1 MGMFTGLN
9 TMVRGI
15 YVNQTALNTTGHN
28 IVNADTE
35 GYSRQKLNIITTDS
49 EYRSSAY
56 GSVALGTGA
65 EIQSITRAR
74 DQFAD
79 IQYRDESCTLSYYE
93 AVANNYDKL
102 EVIFNDAQNEGVQS
116 QILKFYQTWVSDLST
131 ESSNSANRVAV
142 IEQAR
147 NFRDAILTSNQQLKD
162 QIEYNYYFLGVNID
176 QVNDILQG
184 LTEANKLVVSYEST
198 GASANDIRDKRDLL
212 VDKLATYMP
221 VQVHEDEFG
230 NYQVTSGGTTF
241 VSGVDRLHLALSPS
255 IESKYFG
262 VDYGV
267 EDHSIVIKESG
278 VAFMPA
284 NGSLKANVEAIETC
298 KSYIKDLANI
308 AGFFLT
314 TFNDQHRQ
322 GYDMRGGT
330 KSLTTMIEE
339 SARNTTTG
347 EIAVDSDGATH
358 SVFRYVG
365 NTQGSYKCIQDAN
378 GRNLQYTDA
387 NGNAIPGAYRC
398 YYVGEGKGDFEVNR
412 VEGTYYY
419 ELASETTTSGGTTTT
434 TYNGNFDTDT
444 KLDDT
449 GNYTVYYKR
458 VADGTGHYKISLVE
472 TTELPDGIAGSSDTV
487 KVPDTINF
495 FGNDNTFY
503 TYSYDADWDTNVVE
517 AVGLDGVKRRL
528 TGSAIIEQLQLNSK
542 LDTPEGYMYLAAATA
557 YDDQNNY
564 SEFTSYSKVVT
575 DSDTY
580 LSRMVSWNDR
590 TGDGTNAVFLS
601 ELFNM
606 PYETITAVGRS
617 NSFIINRYQNWTGIN
632 SIGGKSINNYYISMA
647 TRLSVEA
654 ADGDT
659 RISQQE
665 AVVTQARNWRDS
677 TMGVDWNEELTNM
690 IKYQKAFVACSR
702 CLNAMDEC
710 LERLV
715 SSTGAVGR

>member
-35 GYSRQKLNIITTDS
+35 GYSRQKLNIITTES

-74 DQFAD
+74 DLFAD
-79 IQYRDESCTLSYYE
+79 IQYRDETTTLSYYE

-102 EVIFNDAQNEGVQS
+102 EVIFNDANNEGVQS

-212 VDKLATYMP
+212 VDRLATYMP

-267 EDHSIVIKESG
+267 EDHSVVIKESG
-278 VAFMPA
+278 VAFLPA
-284 NGSLKANVEAIETC
+284 NGILKANMESIETC

-322 GYDMRGGT
+322 GYDMRGNT

-339 SARNTTTG
+339 TATTTSG
-347 EIAVDSDGATH
+347 AIAYDSDGKTH
-358 SVFRYVG
+358 SVYREVG
-365 NTQGSYKCIQDAN
+365 NNQGSYKCLQDARGNNLMYQDAN
-378 GRNLQYTDA
+378 GNNIT
-387 NGNAIPGAYRC
+387 GAYRC

-419 ELASETTTSGGTTTT
+419 ELSTPTTVTTTASNGTTTT
-434 TYNGNFDTDT
+434 TTVPGGNFDTDT
-444 KLDDT
+444 RLD
-449 GNYTVYYKR
+449 GTVYYKR
-458 VADGTGHYKISLVE
+458 VDDGTGHYQISLTDTSKLP
-472 TTELPDGIAGSSDTV
+472 TTFADSDTV

-495 FGNDNTFY
+495 FGNDNNFY
-503 TYSYDADWDTNVVE
+503 TYNYDADWDTNVVE

-528 TGSAIIEQLQLNSK
+528 TGSAIIEEMQLNAK

-557 YDDQNNY
+557 YDDNNDY
-564 SEFTSYSKVVT
+564 SRFTSYNKEVT

-617 NSFIINRYQNWTGIN
+617 NSFIINRYQNLDGIN
-632 SIGGKSINNYYISMA
+632 SLGGKSINNYYISMA
-647 TRLSVEA
+647 TRLAVEA

-659 RISQQE
+659 RIEQQE
-665 AVVTQARNWRDS
+665 AVVTQAKNWRDS

>member
-1 MGMFTGLN
+1 
-9 TMVRGI
+9 
-15 YVNQTALNTTGHN
+15 VNQTALNTTGHN

-35 GYSRQKLNIITTDS
+35 GYSRQKINIITTDS

-74 DQFAD
+74 DLFAD

-102 EVIFNDAQNEGVQS
+102 EVIFNDANNEGVQS

-176 QVNDILQG
+176 RVNDILQG

-198 GASANDIRDKRDLL
+198 GAAANDIRDKRDLL
-212 VDKLATYMP
+212 VDQLAEYMP

-278 VAFMPA
+278 VAFLPA

-330 KSLTTMIEE
+330 KSLTTMVEE
-339 SARNTTTG
+339 TARNSSG
-347 EIAVDSDGATH
+347 NIAVDSDGKTH

-365 NTQGSYKCIQDAN
+365 NTQGSYKCIQDKN
-378 GRNLQYTDA
+378 GDNLLYTDA
-387 NGNAIPGAYRC
+387 NGNNIPGAYRC

-419 ELASETTTSGGTTTT
+419 EAATDASGNP
-434 TYNGNFDTDT
+434 NGNFDTDT
-444 KLDDT
+444 RLD
-449 GNYTVYYKR
+449 GTVYYKR
-458 VADGTGHYKISLVE
+458 VEDGTGHYKISLVE
-472 TTELPDGIAGSSDTV
+472 TTELPDDVDTV
-487 KVPDTINF
+487 QVPDTINF

-564 SEFTSYSKVVT
+564 S
-575 DSDTY
+575 
-580 LSRMVSWNDR
+580 
-590 TGDGTNAVFLS
+590 
-601 ELFNM
+601 
-606 PYETITAVGRS
+606 
-617 NSFIINRYQNWTGIN
+617 
-632 SIGGKSINNYYISMA
+632 
-647 TRLSVEA
+647 
-654 ADGDT
+654 
-659 RISQQE
+659 
-665 AVVTQARNWRDS
+665 
-677 TMGVDWNEELTNM
+677 
-690 IKYQKAFVACSR
+690 
-702 CLNAMDEC
+702 
-710 LERLV
+710 
-715 SSTGAVGR
+715 

>member
-330 KSLTTMIEE
+330 KALTTMIEKP
-339 SARNTTTG
+339 ARNASG
-347 EIAVDSDGATH
+347 DVVYDSKGNTY
-358 SVFRYVG
+358 SEYKYVG
-365 NTQGSYKCIQDAN
+365 NTMGSYKCLLAAD
-378 GRNLQYTDA
+378 GVTPLLYTDSD
-387 NGNAIPGAYRC
+387 GNAIPGAYRC
-398 YYVGEGKGDFEVNR
+398 YYVGEGKGDYEVNR

-419 ELASETTTSGGTTTT
+419 EAATDDSGKP
-434 TYNGNFDTDT
+434 NGNFDTDT
-444 KLDDT
+444 RLDDT

-472 TTELPDGIAGSSDTV
+472 TTELPDDIAGSSDTV

-528 TGSAIIEQLQLNSK
+528 TGSSIIEQLQLNSK

-617 NSFIINRYQNWTGIN
+617 NSFIINRYQDWTGIN

>member
-93 AVANNYDKL
+93 AVSNNYDKL
-102 EVIFNDAQNEGVQS
+102 EVIFNDAKNEGVQS
-116 QILKFYQTWVSDLST
+116 QMLKFYQTWVSDLST

-212 VDKLATYMP
+212 VDKLAAYMP
-221 VQVHEDEFG
+221 VQVHEDEYG

-330 KSLTTMIEE
+330 KALTTMIEKP
-339 SARNTTTG
+339 ARNASG
-347 EIAVDSDGATH
+347 DIVYDSAGNTYSEYKD
-358 SVFRYVG
+358 VG
-365 NTQGSYKCIQDAN
+365 NNQGSYKCLKAAN
-378 GRNLQYTDA
+378 GVTNLLYKDA
-387 NGNAIPGAYRC
+387 NGNDIPGAYQC

-419 ELASETTTSGGTTTT
+419 EAATDNSGNP
-434 TYNGNFDTDT
+434 NGNFDTDT
-444 KLDDT
+444 KLD
-449 GNYTVYYKR
+449 GTVYYKR
-458 VADGTGHYKISLVE
+458 VDDGTGHYKISLVE
-472 TTELPDGIAGSSDTV
+472 TTELPTTINPDSDTV

-580 LSRMVSWNDR
+580 LSRIVDWNDR

-647 TRLSVEA
+647 TRLAVEA

-665 AVVTQARNWRDS
+665 AVVTQAKNWRDS

-715 SSTGAVGR
+715 SNTGAVGR

>member
-35 GYSRQKLNIITTDS
+35 GYSRQKINIITTES

-79 IQYRDESCTLSYYE
+79 IQYRDETTTLSYYE
-93 AVANNYDKL
+93 AIANNYDKL
-102 EVIFNDAQNEGVQS
+102 EVIFNDANNEGVQS

-147 NFRDAILTSNQQLKD
+147 NFRDALLTSNQQLKD

-212 VDKLATYMP
+212 VDRLATYMP

-267 EDHSIVIKESG
+267 EDHSVVIKESG
-278 VAFMPA
+278 VAFLPA
-284 NGSLKANVEAIETC
+284 NGILKANVESIETC

-322 GYDMRGGT
+322 GYDMRGNT

-339 SARNTTTG
+339 PATDASGTTLYDASGNTY
-347 EIAVDSDGATH
+347 
-358 SVFRYVG
+358 SVYRYVG
-365 NTQGSYKCIQDAN
+365 NNQGSYKCLKAADDVTNLMYQDAN
-378 GRNLQYTDA
+378 GNNIT
-387 NGNAIPGAYRC
+387 GAYRC
-398 YYVGEGKGDFEVNR
+398 YYVGEGKGDFEINR

-419 ELASETTTSGGTTTT
+419 ELATDDSGNP
-434 TYNGNFDTDT
+434 NGNFDTDT
-444 KLDDT
+444 RLD
-449 GNYTVYYKR
+449 GTVYYKR
-458 VADGTGHYKISLVE
+458 LYDEQGKPINGTGHYKISLIE
-472 TTELPDGIAGSSDTV
+472 TNDLPTGVDTV
-487 KVPDTINF
+487 QVPDTINF
-495 FGNDNTFY
+495 FGNDNNFY

-528 TGSAIIEQLQLNSK
+528 TGSSIIEELQLNSK

-557 YDDQNNY
+557 YDDNNDY
-564 SEFTSYSKVVT
+564 SRFTSYNKEVT

-617 NSFIINRYQNWTGIN
+617 NSFIINRYQNWEGIN
-632 SIGGKSINNYYISMA
+632 SIGGKSINNYYISMG
-647 TRLSVEA
+647 TRLAVEA

-659 RISQQE
+659 RIEQQE

-715 SSTGAVGR
+715 SNTGAVGR